1 MKSWIWAVVALAAFF
16 FGGWLLGRHFAQPE
30 VVETTRIDTV
40 FYERPKPISASDIT
54 VSVNVP
60 KLVFTRDTI
69 MRDSV
74 IKDYLNTDSLQMQVV
89 VRTLEYRDSTY
100 YARVVGPIIGS
111 MSPRL
116 DYIETYNMTTTT
128 TQLLKQ
134 PRNTFTLSANA
145 GVDYARAGWSP
156 FTEVG
161 FTIDFKAVTLTATAG
176 VDNVFKSPAPRA
188 GAEIGVPL
196 WRR

>member
-40 FYERPKPISASDIT
+40 FYERPKPISTSDIT

-89 VRTLEYRDSTY
+89 VRTLEYRDSAY
-100 YARVVGPIIGS
+100 YARVVGPVIGS

-116 DYIETYNMTTTT
+116 DYIETYNTTTTT

-156 FTEVG
+156 FAEVG

-176 VDNVFKSPAPRA
+176 VDNVFKSPAPRV

>member
-40 FYERPKPISASDIT
+40 YFERPKPISTSDIT

-89 VRTLEYRDSTY
+89 VRTMEYRDSTY
-100 YARVVGPIIGS
+100 YARVVGPVIGS

-116 DYIETYNMTTTT
+116 DFIETYNTTTTT

-156 FTEVG
+156 FAEVG

-176 VDNVFKSPAPRA
+176 VDNVFKSPAPRV

>member
-1 MKSWIWAVVALAAFF
+1 M
-16 FGGWLLGRHFAQPE
+16 E
-30 VVETTRIDTV
+30 
-40 FYERPKPISASDIT
+40 
-54 VSVNVP
+54 
-60 KLVFTRDTI
+60 
-69 MRDSV
+69 
-74 IKDYLNTDSLQMQVV
+74 
-89 VRTLEYRDSTY
+89 RTLEYRDSTY
-100 YARVVGPIIGS
+100 YARVVGPVIGS

-116 DYIETYNMTTTT
+116 DYIETYNTTTTT

-145 GVDYARAGWSP
+145 GVDYARAGWLP
-156 FTEVG
+156 FAEVG

-176 VDNVFKSPAPRA
+176 VDNVFKSPAPRV